1 MKLLNDGPLS
11 DAEVEELDLF
21 LLEAEGIDEAMD
33 LSTLDGF
40 LTAILCGPK
49 TILPSEWLRWVWDM
63 ERGEDAP
70 VFKDQA
76 QAQRILGLLLRHMN
90 DIAETLHQAPEHYE
104 PLLMENP
111 NDGAPIPIIDD
122 WCAGFMKGVHLDRDG
137 WLPVLAGKP
146 EWLSTILLY
155 GTEEGWEAL
164 ERKKLSLDQHKTLAD
179 GLADSVRTIHA
190 YWLAQRRRQ
199 SATGTG
205 SGVVRR
211 QPVRNPD
218 KVGRNEPCPCGSGK
232 KFKQCHGAA
241 DRLH

>member
-1 MKLLNDGPLS
+1 MKLLNDGPLT
-11 DAEVEELDLF
+11 DEEIRELDEF
-21 LLEAEGIDEAMD
+21 LLEAEGIEEAMD
-33 LSTLDGF
+33 LSSLDGF

-76 QAQRILGLLLRHMN
+76 QAQRILGLLMRHMN
-90 DIAETLHQAPEHYE
+90 DIAGTLHEAPEDYE

-111 NDGAPIPIIDD
+111 NDGDPIPIIDD

-164 ERKKLSLDQHKTLAD
+164 EEKKLSLDQHKILAG
-179 GLADSVRTIHA
+179 GLAHSVRTIHA
-190 YWLAQRRRQ
+190 HWLAQRRRQ

-205 SGVVRR
+205 PEVARR